1 MFFVKKNDLI
11 GLDIGSTCLKA
22 TELLKTKTGYKL
34 KRVGFLDIPPG
45 LIENGIIQEP
55 LEVAEL
61 IRKLMKECRIKN
73 CNVAISV
80 GGYSVIVKKL
90 VLQNVPNDKLDE
102 AITFEAEQ
110 YIPFNIEDVDLDY
123 EIIGEDET
131 NPNNLN
137 ILMVAGKKDF
147 INDYINVVQMAGLN
161 PCVVD
166 VDAFALQNIF
176 EISYDSSE
184 NIFALIDIGAYK
196 TSLSIMKNNSSVF
209 MRDVPLG
216 CGQVNEQIAS
226 IADCSVEEAEQIK
239 KNETPDV
246 ISDEELKNI
255 IASVSAGWCAEIKRA
270 LDFYYSSN
278 PDDIVKKIIISGG
291 GANIHNFCDL
301 LAYETSAEV
310 EVINPFANIEID
322 DGIDSSF
329 LQQIAPQ
336 LAICM
341 GLSLRKVDDK

>member
-1 MFFVKKNDLI
+1 
-11 GLDIGSTCLKA
+11 
-22 TELLKTKTGYKL
+22 
-34 KRVGFLDIPPG
+34 
-45 LIENGIIQEP
+45 
-55 LEVAEL
+55 
-61 IRKLMKECRIKN
+61 
-73 CNVAISV
+73 
-80 GGYSVIVKKL
+80 
-90 VLQNVPNDKLDE
+90 
-102 AITFEAEQ
+102 
-110 YIPFNIEDVDLDY
+110 
-123 EIIGEDET
+123 
-131 NPNNLN
+131 
-137 ILMVAGKKDF
+137 
-147 INDYINVVQMAGLN
+147 
-161 PCVVD
+161 
-166 VDAFALQNIF
+166 
-176 EISYDSSE
+176 
-184 NIFALIDIGAYK
+184 
-196 TSLSIMKNNSSVF
+196 

-226 IADCSVEEAEQIK
+226 IADCSLEEAEQIK